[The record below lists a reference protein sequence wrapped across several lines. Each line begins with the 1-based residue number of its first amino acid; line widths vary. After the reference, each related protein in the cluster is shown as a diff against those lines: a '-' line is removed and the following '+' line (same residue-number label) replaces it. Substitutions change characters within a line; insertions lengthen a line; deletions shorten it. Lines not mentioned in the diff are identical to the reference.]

1 MESPGS
7 ESKLRALR
15 EQLRGFPS
23 ALVAFS
29 GGADSAFLLKVAV
42 AELGARVL
50 ALTAVSPS
58 LPAREVE
65 GARELAR
72 SLGAR
77 HQVVQSHELADP
89 GYVRNSGDRCYY
101 CKRELYALCAAKKE
115 ELGLAAILDGFNAD
129 DRRDHRPGQQAAR
142 ERGVL
147 SPLAEAELTK
157 EEIRAHSHALGL
169 STWDKPQSPC
179 LSSRI
184 PYGMQVTLERLRS
197 IGDAEEA
204 LHQLGFVHVR
214 VRHHGEVARI
224 ELPAADLERLLEP
237 VLRARVDAA
246 LKACGFGFV
255 AVDLEPF
262 RSGRM
267 NDVLRTAPDSNP
279 VQDR

>member
-1 MESPGS
+1 MEIQGS
-7 ESKLRALR
+7 DAKLRALR
-15 EQLRGFPS
+15 ARLRQLPS

-29 GGADSAFLLKVAV
+29 GGADSAFLLKIAV
-42 AELGARVL
+42 AELGDRVL
-50 ALTAVSPS
+50 ALTAVSAS
-58 LPAREVE
+58 LPTRELE
-65 GARELAR
+65 GAAQLAR

-77 HQVVQSHELADP
+77 HEVVQSQELADP

-101 CKRELYALCAAKKE
+101 CKRELYALCAAKKD

-142 ERGVL
+142 ERGVI

-157 EEIRAHSHALGL
+157 EEIRAHSRTLGL

-197 IGDAEEA
+197 VGDAEEA
-204 LHQLGFVHVR
+204 LHALGFTQVR

-224 ELPAADLERLLEP
+224 ELPAADLERLLDP
-237 VLRARVDAA
+237 TLRARVDAA

-267 NDVLRTAPDSNP
+267 NDVLVTADSSP
-279 VQDR
+279 AREG

>member
-1 MESPGS
+1 MELAGT
-7 ESKLRALR
+7 ESKIRALR
-15 EQLRGFPS
+15 EQLRQLPS

-29 GGADSAFLLKVAV
+29 GGADSAFLLKMAV
-42 AELGARVL
+42 DELGDRVV

-58 LPAREVE
+58 LPE
-65 GARELAR
+65 RELTSAAR
-72 SLGAR
+72 LAESLGAR
-77 HQVVQSHELADP
+77 HEVVQSRELSDP
-89 GYVRNSGDRCYY
+89 GYVRNEGDRCYY

-129 DRRDHRPGQQAAR
+129 DRRDHRPGHQAAR
-142 ERGVL
+142 EGGVR

-157 EEIRAHSHALGL
+157 AEIRAQSRSLGL
-169 STWDKPQSPC
+169 ATWDKPQSPC

-204 LHQLGFVHVR
+204 LHQLGFPQVR

-237 VLRARVDAA
+237 GLRARVDAA

-267 NDVLRTAPDSNP
+267 NDVLVTADLKPA
-279 VQDR
+279 REG